1 MASARQ
7 VWTSDEGTMAYETAK
22 DRWAK
27 IVSGMVD
34 DVGVEIAISTDS
46 LPKREEGRGI
56 VVQLNALKAD
66 IQNDATLR

>member
-1 MASARQ
+1 
-7 VWTSDEGTMAYETAK
+7 
-22 DRWAK
+22 
-27 IVSGMVD
+27 MVD